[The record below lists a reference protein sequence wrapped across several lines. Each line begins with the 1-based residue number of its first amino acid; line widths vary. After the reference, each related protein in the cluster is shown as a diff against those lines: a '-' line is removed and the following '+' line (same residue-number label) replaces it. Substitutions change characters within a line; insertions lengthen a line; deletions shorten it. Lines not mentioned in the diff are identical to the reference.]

1 MAFQMPEND
10 DIIINTDK
18 SRLDLQFIHAFL
30 SRSYWGEGIPFTV
43 MEKAMQ
49 NSLCFGVYKK
59 GKQIGYARV
68 VTDYTIIAYIF
79 DLFIIEEERG
89 LGYSKRLMEYILQYP
104 ETRDVKRWTLATK
117 DASGLYEK
125 FGFKALNNPQKY
137 MERINYT
144 SYKEKF
150 SNSN

>member
-1 MAFQMPEND
+1 MPENI
-10 DIIINTDK
+10 DIVINTDK
-18 SRLDLQFIHAFL
+18 SRLDLPLIHAFL
-30 SRSYWGEGIPFTV
+30 SRSYWGEGIPFEV

-59 GKQIGYARV
+59 GQQIGYARV

-79 DLFIIEEERG
+79 DVFIIEEERG
-89 LGYSKRLMEYILQYP
+89 LGYSKMLMEYILQYP
-104 ETRDVKRWTLATK
+104 ETLDVKKWMLATK

-125 FGFKALNNPQKY
+125 FGFKELNNPGKY